1 MAQNPSR
8 RVLAWQAAWESRDP
22 DKVAALYAGNA
33 THASAVVTQL
43 YPEIKASV
51 LKGREQVREYARRG
65 FARFTHLRF
74 ELLTVVESD
83 SAAAVEYL
91 RHSNIDADQPKHV
104 MELLEW
110 DGELVRACR
119 VFHS

>member
-1 MAQNPSR
+1 MALHPSR

-22 DKVAALYAGNA
+22 EKVAALYADNA
-33 THASAVVTQL
+33 THASAVVSQI
-43 YPEIKASV
+43 YPEIKSSV
-51 LKGREQVREYARRG
+51 LKGRDQIREYARHG

-91 RHSNIDADQPKHV
+91 RHSNIEPDKPKHV

-110 DGELVRACR
+110 DGELIRACR
-119 VFHS
+119 VFHT